1 MCGIAGLVARDL
13 TGPECQ
19 AAARRM
25 SDRLAHRG
33 PDDSAVW
40 FEPNAHLAL
49 AHRRLA
55 IQDLSP
61 AGAQPMQS
69 ASGRYCIVFN
79 GEIYNFRELKREL
92 EGRGHE
98 FRGHSDTE
106 VLLASIEEWGI
117 EAAVRRTVGMFAFGL
132 WDAQERQLSLC
143 RDRMGEKPLY
153 YGWLGDTFCFA
164 SELKAIKAIDSG
176 GELQVNPDAVAAY
189 LRFLYVPAPLSIYR
203 NIYKL
208 LPGSI
213 FTLPLDGDVQRKGFD
228 PNISSSGL
236 SPKAYWSVREAAL
249 AGLAKTI
256 SDDMEAADELEAV
269 LRKTIDRQMIADVE
283 LGAFLSGGIDSST
296 VSALAQSQSTQRI
309 RTFTIGFDDAKHD
322 ESKFAEDIARHLGTE
337 HLTLHATARDGLDL
351 VPGLAQMFD
360 EPFADSSQIPTH
372 IVSKLAREHV
382 TVCLSGD
389 GGDELFAGYNRYLW
403 ADKLWQRFGNI
414 PLGARQLMGRVGGA
428 LPTGARIHKA
438 AKFLQSDSLEN
449 GYEYLLTFWH
459 DPQIG
464 PAPNDGRSSV
474 FNGVPAGVT
483 DFIDR
488 AMFADQV
495 GYLPGDNLCKVD
507 RASMAVSLE
516 TRLPLLSHEVVE
528 LSWRIPLHMKVRH
541 GSSKWLLR
549 QVLYKNVPREL
560 IERPKMGFTVPL
572 RQWLEGDLRS
582 WAEDMFRTMNSAG
595 KNFLDERRVRELWDG
610 QISGQQDNSS
620 LIWSILMLLSW
631 LEAHG

>member
-40 FEPNAHLAL
+40 FEPNAHLAF

-92 EGRGHE
+92 EGCGHE

-106 VLLASIEEWGI
+106 VFLASIEEWGI
-117 EAAVRRTVGMFAFGL
+117 EAAVRRTIGMFAFGL

-153 YGWLGDTFCFA
+153 YGWLGETFCFA
-164 SELKAIKAIDSG
+164 SELKAIKALDSG
-176 GELQVNPDAVAAY
+176 GELQVNPDSVAAY

-203 NIYKL
+203 KIYKL

-213 FTLPLDGDVQRKGFD
+213 LTLPLDGDVQRKSFD
-228 PNISSSGL
+228 PNISSSGF

-249 AGLAKTI
+249 AGLAKPI

-322 ESKFAEDIARHLGTE
+322 ESKFAEDIARHLDTE

-403 ADKLWQRFGNI
+403 ADKLWLRFGNI
-414 PLGARQLMGRVGGA
+414 PLKARQLMGRVGDA

-459 DPQIG
+459 DPQICS
-464 PAPNDGRSSV
+464 ASSDGGSSV
-474 FNGVPAGVT
+474 FNDVPAEVT
-483 DFIDR
+483 DFMDR

-528 LSWRIPLHMKVRH
+528 LCWRIPLHMKVRH

-549 QVLYKNVPREL
+549 QVLYKHVPREL

-595 KNFLDERRVRELWDG
+595 KEFLDEQRVRELWDC
-610 QISGQQDNSS
+610 QIRGRQDNSS

-631 LEAHG
+631 LEANG